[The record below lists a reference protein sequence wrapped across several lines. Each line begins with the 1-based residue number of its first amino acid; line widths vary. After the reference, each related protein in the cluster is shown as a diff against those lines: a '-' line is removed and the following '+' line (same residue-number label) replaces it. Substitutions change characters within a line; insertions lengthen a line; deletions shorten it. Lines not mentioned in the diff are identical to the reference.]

1 MNNKTKGNNIIPYK
15 KPGVKSK
22 CPSTQELTKLYENMT
37 ADEIAKMF
45 CVSKHTVRS
54 WIYHTRKGVSQH
66 EKR

>member
-1 MNNKTKGNNIIPYK
+1 MSNKTKGNNIIPYK

-22 CPSTQELTKLYENMT
+22 CPSTQELTELYKNMT

-54 WIYHTRKGVSQH
+54 WIYQARKGVSQYG
-66 EKR
+66 KR